1 MIPAF
6 ELMAN
11 IPKYVASQR
20 VWVSCHTER
29 LLEIGDSDSISKH
42 MELPTVLTST
52 IAPKIR
58 QK

>member
-29 LLEIGDSDSISKH
+29 LLEIGDSETQLVNIWNYQQCWQVQLH
-42 MELPTVLTST
+42 L
-52 IAPKIR
+52 R
-58 QK
+58 